1 VRKIIYCLKKSFI
14 LVSIMLLTLLI
25 GCNKLSQSSVSNK
38 SDIFKNVSY
47 DNIIEIDYWL
57 GDQKLVINNQDDI
70 RTIYDNFS
78 TLELEEKP
86 TINIIDRLIGHII
99 IEIVTKSETIKFG
112 LLTSELVIDYTVY
125 SVNKDVLT
133 STREIALKYK

>member
-1 VRKIIYCLKKSFI
+1 MRKIIYSLKKSFI

-38 SDIFKNVSY
+38 SDIFKNISY

>member
-1 VRKIIYCLKKSFI
+1 MRKIIYCLKKSFI

-38 SDIFKNVSY
+38 SDIFKNISY

-112 LLTSELVIDYTVY
+112 LLTSELAIDYTVY

>member
-1 VRKIIYCLKKSFI
+1 MRKIIYCLKKSFI

>member
-1 VRKIIYCLKKSFI
+1 
-14 LVSIMLLTLLI
+14 MLLTLLI